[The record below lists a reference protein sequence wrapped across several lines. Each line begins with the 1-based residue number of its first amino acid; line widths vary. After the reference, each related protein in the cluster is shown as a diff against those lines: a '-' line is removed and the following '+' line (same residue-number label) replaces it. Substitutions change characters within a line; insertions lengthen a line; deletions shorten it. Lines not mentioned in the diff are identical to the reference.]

1 VTVHQ
6 IAKLANVSAATVS
19 RVLNSPETVRPE
31 TAEAVRRVIQQNGNG
46 ANALLVR
53 RGPRQGLRPRRNH
66 VSHTI
71 AIVSI
76 GQAAEPW
83 FQKPVLAN
91 VIAGITREAKERGL
105 VVQIEEAETAG
116 QAGALLR
123 SRGVGGVLTFLSAWS
138 DPDSLQA
145 LNRHV
150 PVVRVMGE
158 ASASG
163 VDHVCPD
170 NLAVGGIAFDYLM
183 AAGCRNVAF
192 LTANPGWDLIF
203 TRAYGFVSH
212 ALRCGAAEAPT
223 AFVVT
228 NKPTERELY
237 GVRTV
242 TRATLEDLVDAF
254 IQTTPR
260 PAGLFVPRDEET
272 VAVYRLL
279 AARGMRVGR
288 DVTVISCDNE
298 DMRLSALDPRPAS
311 IELGTVEIGR
321 LAVRRLLSRMRRP
334 HEPAVKIQSSPR
346 LAAANS
352 ASVNGDVNLEHIAN
366 ANGNGIGL
374 RLNVREPRTVA

>member
-1 VTVHQ
+1 MTVHQ

-19 RVLNSPETVRPE
+19 RVLNNPETVKPE
-31 TAEAVRRVIQQNGNG
+31 TAEAVRRVIQQHESS
-46 ANALLVR
+46 ASQTLIR
-53 RGPRQGLRPRRNH
+53 RGPRQGLRTKKPQ

-105 VVQIEEAETAG
+105 VLQIEEAETAE
-116 QAGALLR
+116 QAGTLLR

-138 DPDSLQA
+138 DPDTLQA

-158 ASASG
+158 ASAMG

-170 NLAVGGIAFDYLM
+170 NLAVGGVAFDYLM

-192 LTANPGWDLIF
+192 LTANPSWDLIY
-203 TRAYGFVSH
+203 TRAYGFQTH
-212 ALRCGAAEAPT
+212 ALRCGATESPT
-223 AFVVT
+223 AFIVT
-228 NKPTERELY
+228 NKNTERELY

-242 TRATLEDLVDAF
+242 TRATLEELVDAF
-254 IQTTPR
+254 VAANPR

-279 AARGMRVGR
+279 AARGVRPGR
-288 DVTVISCDNE
+288 DVTVVSCDNE

-311 IELGTVEIGR
+311 IELGTVDIGR
-321 LAVRRLLSRMRRP
+321 LAVRRLLSRMRRQ

-346 LAAANS
+346 LVT
-352 ASVNGDVNLEHIAN
+352 ASGEISIAQNG
-366 ANGNGIGL
+366 NGNGIGINE
-374 RLNVREPRTVA
+374 RRPASAES